1 MRVAGTAAAEAC
13 GAKPMKRASR
23 ERKRWW
29 RVLGGDIVMR
39 TQVLSKNLRGGLFS
53 CFEHSNL
60 QQRWLSKLI
69 ADACALGL
77 F

>member
-1 MRVAGTAAAEAC
+1 MRFAGTTAAEAC
-13 GAKPMKRASR
+13 GAKAMKRASR

-29 RVLGGDIVMR
+29 MVLGRDIVMR
-39 TQVLSKNLRGGLFS
+39 TQVLSKNLRGGLLS
-53 CFEHSNL
+53 CFEYSNL
-60 QQRWLSKLI
+60 QQRCLSKLI